1 MTPKPASGCIP
12 IAAVIFVTAMI
23 LGGTALAQEA
33 GTLNGT
39 LVDPQGAA
47 LPNSTIQVRW
57 NYVDGRM
64 SLDGVR
70 PKNEKQPRKRVLQ
83 VSTDSAGRFSITLPS
98 GNWDVF
104 AYRDGF
110 APTCTIALIEPGRTT
125 SIDLHFSRLAAMSI
139 E

>member
-70 PKNEKQPRKRVLQ
+70 LRTKNSLAKECYK
-83 VSTDSAGRFSITLPS
+83 S
-98 GNWDVF
+98 
-104 AYRDGF
+104 
-110 APTCTIALIEPGRTT
+110 APTAQADFL
-125 SIDLHFSRLAAMSI
+125 
-139 E
+139 